1 MGFFKK
7 IFKGIGKVFKKIGKG
22 IKKVAGK
29 IGKAFGKL
37 GIVGTI
43 ALGILAP
50 YALGAISTWAG
61 GLAASGNA
69 FVAGFGKLVGAATKV
84 IGGVGKAVGSVT
96 EAVTSTISNVVG
108 KVGGEAL
115 KKLGVENFMGKD
127 LTQLDSWSQIWG
139 KTQES
144 FAGVKGAFT
153 EGVTKQASL
162 FDTGMKDKLGI
173 TKGINKSAIESSVS
187 NIDFNAKDTFTP
199 LGETGGTI
207 NMEALKLDPNANITQ
222 SGNINMV
229 NPTDNFV
236 PLGETGG
243 AVNTEILKLDPN
255 AISDSLLAPLD
266 TSAKKAGIFQDPNSI
281 GSRIYEAGK
290 DRAIAEVVDY
300 GAQKIFGGGD
310 EGTVGGGLGLVNAGQ
325 VQVASGSE
333 VQMAFAPIENPQSS
347 WGMRLAEM
355 PTAYDPFGLTGRQQ
369 VSERINVTG

>member
-43 ALGILAP
+43 ALGFLAP

-96 EAVTSTISNVVG
+96 EAVTSTISNIVG
-108 KVGGEAL
+108 KVAGETL
-115 KKLGVENFMGKD
+115 KTFGIDNFMGKD
-127 LTQLDSWSQIWG
+127 LTQLDSWSQIWC

-162 FDTGMKDKLGI
+162 FDTAKSTVTDAAQEAVNITTVPKSKDYSIFTGEKPQTDYSIYTGEPVIGDMDKRTLSEV
-173 TKGINKSAIESSVS
+173 NKSLLSPP
-187 NIDFNAKDTFTP
+187 DTAKT
-199 LGETGGTI
+199 
-207 NMEALKLDPNANITQ
+207 
-222 SGNINMV
+222 
-229 NPTDNFV
+229 
-236 PLGETGG
+236 
-243 AVNTEILKLDPN
+243 
-255 AISDSLLAPLD
+255 
-266 TSAKKAGIFQDPNSI
+266 AGMFQDPDPDSI
-281 GSRIYEAGK
+281 VGKTIDAGK
-290 DRAIAEVVDY
+290 DRLVSAGVDY

-310 EGTVGGGLGLVNAGQ
+310 EGTGRGGLGIVSAGQ
-325 VQVASGSE
+325 VQVTPGPE
-333 VQMAFAPIENPQSS
+333 VQMAFAPVENPQSS

-369 VSERINVTG
+369 ATELISVTG